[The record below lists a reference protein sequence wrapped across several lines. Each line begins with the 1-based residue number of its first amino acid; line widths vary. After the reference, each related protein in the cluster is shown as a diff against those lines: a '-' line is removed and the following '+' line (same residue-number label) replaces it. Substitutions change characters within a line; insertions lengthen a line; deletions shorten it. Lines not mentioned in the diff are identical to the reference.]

1 MWLILNI
8 TLQLRIKKKEM
19 IEIVAAFARWSQ
31 LVANLIIFGSC
42 IFLAIAGQEKAVFGT
57 PWATRLERGFP
68 WLAGI
73 ILIGLLGILA
83 TTAGEAT
90 GVAAN
95 AWRPDAWLEVVQQTR
110 MGQMWAAR
118 ALFALVLL
126 GAILYIRHTYRVRW
140 HYILGAV
147 TASLPLIA
155 GSLVSHSAAE
165 EISVISIFPYALH
178 ILLAGAWFGALP
190 AFLLII
196 FNKKESDKP
205 LDLLSTESLKKF
217 STIAL
222 PVMVV
227 LMLTGFII
235 ADRMVEDDYHALAAS
250 AYGWLINMKLMLL
263 AIILVIAYRAR
274 AKWLPSLT
282 QVDYVEQIQRGGQQL
297 KKWVSIEFI
306 LAIIMVLC
314 ATILSNTI
322 PAKHAIVENWPYS
335 FRFSIDATWNEP
347 NTPLLVWSGVVL
359 LILAAG
365 SVWLGIKNKWEI
377 KKRVG
382 IPASLTI
389 ASLAIALPPLA
400 VDAYPETYQNTPVPF
415 DAISISNGSILFSQ
429 NCTSCHGPQGKGN
442 GMLAKTFNPPPADLL
457 TEPHTARHTAGD
469 FFHWLTYGIAE
480 TGMPGFSNNMSEED
494 RWDVVNYMHGMS
506 RGYQARLLSPMV
518 VPEKPSIGPPIFSY
532 FAHDGSS
539 GYLKDFRQKRN
550 VMLVLFTWPQSQARL
565 QELIASYDKLRELN
579 TVILA
584 VPMNKLDQQEIMQIA
599 ADMPFP
605 VATEGAEEIKNS
617 YVLYRRTLTHPDILG
632 EGVIPEHLEFL
643 VDRFGYLRARWIPDR
658 DDSGWDNM
666 DFLKQQLVQLNSEKE
681 ILPPP
686 RDHVH

>member
-1 MWLILNI
+1 
-8 TLQLRIKKKEM
+8 M
-19 IEIVAAFARWSQ
+19 IEIIAAFARWSQ

-42 IFLAIAGQEKAVFGT
+42 IFLAIAGQQKAVFES
-57 PWATRLERGFP
+57 PWAIRLERGFP
-68 WLAGI
+68 WLVGI

-83 TTAGEAT
+83 TTTGEAT
-90 GVAAN
+90 GIAAN

-110 MGQMWAAR
+110 MGQMWATR

-126 GAILYIRHTYRVRW
+126 GAILYIRHAYRVRW
-140 HYILGAV
+140 HYILCAV
-147 TASLPLIA
+147 AASLPLIA

-165 EISVISIFPYALH
+165 EISVISILPYVLH

-196 FNKKESDKP
+196 FNKKDSDKP

-222 PVMVV
+222 PVMVI
-227 LMLTGFII
+227 LMATGFII
-235 ADRMVEDDYHALAAS
+235 ADRMVEEDYHALVSS
-250 AYGWLINMKLMLL
+250 AYGWLINIKLTLL

-274 AKWLPSLT
+274 ARWLPSFT
-282 QVDYVEQIQRGGQQL
+282 QANYVEQIQRGGQQL

-306 LAIIMVLC
+306 LAIIMVLF
-314 ATILSNTI
+314 ATILANTI
-322 PAKHAIVENWPYS
+322 PAKHAMVENWPYP

-347 NTPLLVWSGVVL
+347 NTPLFFWSGAVL

-400 VDAYPETYQNTPVPF
+400 VDAYPETYQSTPVPF
-415 DAISISNGSILFSQ
+415 DAISISNGSVLFSQ

-442 GMLAKTFNPPPADLL
+442 GILAKTFNPPPADLL

-469 FFHWLTYGIAE
+469 FFHWLTYGIAA
-480 TGMPGFSNNMSEED
+480 TGMPGFSSNMSEED

-506 RGYQARLLSPMV
+506 RGYQGRLLSPMV

-539 GYLKDFRQKRN
+539 GYLKDFRQEKN

-565 QELIASYDKLRELN
+565 QELKASYDKLRELN

-599 ADMPFP
+599 ANIPFP
-605 VATEGAEEIKNS
+605 VVTEGAQEIKNS
-617 YVLYRRTLTHPDILG
+617 YILYRRTLTHPDILG

-658 DDSGWDNM
+658 DESGWDNM
-666 DFLKQQLVQLNSEKE
+666 DSLKQQLVQLYSEKE

-686 RDHVH
+686 SDHVH